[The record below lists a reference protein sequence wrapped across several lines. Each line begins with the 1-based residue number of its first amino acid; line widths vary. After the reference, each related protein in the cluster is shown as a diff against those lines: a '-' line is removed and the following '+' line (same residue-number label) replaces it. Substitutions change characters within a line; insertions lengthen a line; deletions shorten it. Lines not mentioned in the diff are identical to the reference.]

1 MEPNAVILKNRGVSL
16 RMAATEADG
25 DSFRAKILDDATG
38 EPVVENVWVRF
49 TANEVADIE
58 ETFGS
63 IDKFQTSMSEKP
75 TSTVRTAIAIAT
87 GRAPRDVGAAMLPDE
102 TAQYMLSV
110 QIAWAVAMG
119 MDPTQAVRTLDEGC
133 KAIRDEADAA
143 RERIDKELK
152 AASVV
157 GQAESILED
166 HSPGG
171 NGSAPGSRPE
181 EIPNSSGA

>member
-16 RMAATEADG
+16 RMAATEANG
-25 DSFRAKILDDATG
+25 DSFRAKILDEATG

-102 TAQYMLSV
+102 TTQYMVSV
-110 QIAWAVAMG
+110 QVAWAVAMG
-119 MDPTQAVRTLDEGC
+119 IMDPTRGVRTLEEQR
-133 KAIRDEADAA
+133 KAMRANVNAA
-143 RERIDKELK
+143 REEIDRGLDEGALIPEN
-152 AASVV
+152 
-157 GQAESILED
+157 G
-166 HSPGG
+166 SPGG
-171 NGSAPGSRPE
+171 NGSAPGSRQE
-181 EIPNSSGA
+181 ETPSSSGA